1 MTRAAGVDHGRADES
16 PEPGGTGVP
25 TPPVATR
32 RRARPGRAPV
42 PPPALQI
49 PPAALQ
55 SASVAPACPAESA
68 VHLLAAELHDGLS
81 QQLFAAELDVHELR
95 CTPGLP
101 AEVREVLDRLAKRLE
116 MGSKELRGAL
126 FKMLEAER
134 EHEELVPLTERV
146 RDSVADFRDRHGC
159 PAGLKVEGSGPEPD
173 AAAAR
178 VLLRTVREGLANVAK
193 HAQASQVSVVLRRG
207 RRWWSVEVHDDGS
220 GDPAEVS
227 RCVREATSFGLFSL
241 DTESARVGGR
251 LWIGRAAALGGVQ
264 LNVSVP
270 VGAGPV

>member
-1 MTRAAGVDHGRADES
+1 MARATGVDHGRPDDTPG
-16 PEPGGTGVP
+16 PEGTGASGAPAAPRSRSRRAGAVP
-25 TPPVATR
+25 APPV
-32 RRARPGRAPV
+32 PVV
-42 PPPALQI
+42 PP
-49 PPAALQ
+49 
-55 SASVAPACPAESA
+55 PAESA

-95 CTPGLP
+95 CTPGLTP
-101 AEVREVLDRLAKRLE
+101 EVREVLDRLALRLE
-116 MGSKELRGAL
+116 MSSKELRGAL

-134 EHEELVPLTERV
+134 EHEELVAVSERV

-159 PAGLKVEGSGPEPD
+159 RAVLEIEGNGPEPD
-173 AAAAR
+173 PAAAR

-193 HAQASQVSVVLRRG
+193 HARAAQVLVVLRRG
-207 RRWWSVEVHDDGS
+207 RRWWTVEVHDDGS

-227 RCVREATSFGLFSL
+227 RCASAATSFGLFSL

-251 LWIGRAAALGGVQ
+251 LWVTRAEGLRGVQ

-270 VGAGPV
+270 VGAGPA